1 MSFENSTMQKIYSEV
16 SGSIWKVEVV
26 TGQTVAA
33 GDVLMIVESMKME
46 IPVESPSAGTVR
58 ELLVAEGEAV
68 QDGQWLLTLD

>member
-1 MSFENSTMQKIYSEV
+1 MNSTMQKIYSEV

-33 GDVLMIVESMKME
+33 GDLLMIVESMKME
-46 IPVESPSAGTVR
+46 IPVESPSAGTVG

-68 QDGQWLLTLD
+68 QDGQWLLSLD

>member
-1 MSFENSTMQKIYSEV
+1 MNSTMQKIYSEV

-33 GDVLMIVESMKME
+33 GDLLMIVESMKME

-68 QDGQWLLTLD
+68 QDGQWLLSLD